1 MDLDTPTKQPVVVF
15 GGDPETAARRCD
27 KVLGLCR
34 QGKQWRELW
43 ALTPAKQQC
52 RLYVQ
57 PDKSPKQIRLEIATR
72 RIHKVLAD
80 NYWRTDFVPNK
91 YRGQ

>member
-1 MDLDTPTKQPVVVF
+1 MQELIKENVPKGMWKVDADMDLDTPTKQHVVAF
-15 GGDPETAARRCD
+15 GGDPGTAARRCD

-52 RLYVQ
+52 
-57 PDKSPKQIRLEIATR
+57 
-72 RIHKVLAD
+72 
-80 NYWRTDFVPNK
+80 
-91 YRGQ
+91 